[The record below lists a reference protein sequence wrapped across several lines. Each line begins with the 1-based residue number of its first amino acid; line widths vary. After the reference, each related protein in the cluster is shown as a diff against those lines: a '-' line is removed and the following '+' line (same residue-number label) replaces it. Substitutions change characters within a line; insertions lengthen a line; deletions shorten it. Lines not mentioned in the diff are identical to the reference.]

1 MLNIL
6 EKNLNYLKI
15 NNKIINILNDNNIYN
30 INDLWIKNRKY
41 LKNLGLSDSEIKEII
56 IKLELI
62 GLDLNKKAI
71 KESVKNFV

>member
-15 NNKIINILNDNNIYN
+15 NKKIINILNDNNIYN

-62 GLDLNKKAI
+62 GLDLNKKTN
-71 KESVKNFV
+71 K